1 MKDVISLTICILIFI
16 MIGVLFGKLM
26 NYIGKHIAIFLES
39 ILHDIKNTGKGQNVI
54 MRECV
59 ENMFQDTMANMN
71 WTDVQTYVD
80 KNALVLIP
88 IGVMEEHGPHLS
100 LGTDVYTAHIQCMY
114 IKDILKEKG
123 IEVVI
128 APPFYWGVCQS
139 TGSFVG
145 SFKIRK
151 ETAKALLFDIIAS
164 LAEFGFKNI
173 YGINAHGD
181 IEQNIVLMEAFQE
194 ATEKL
199 SVNARFNIAQDVM
212 PHYGLNGEE
221 AFILPVKQQTISVS
235 KSNYPDVHGGD
246 IETATMAQFYP
257 GITDMKKAKSL
268 PPVTVEDDKIM
279 TWLLGGH
286 TKELSPKGYLGAPA
300 DYDSVEIIKHLNDVA
315 NRITEEILD
324 RLY

>member
-1 MKDVISLTICILIFI
+1 MKDVISLTIYILVFI

-26 NYIGKHIAIFLES
+26 NCIGKHIAS
-39 ILHDIKNTGKGQNVI
+39 ILEDILHYTKITIKGKNAI
-54 MRECV
+54 MRESI

-71 WTDVQTYVD
+71 WTDIQNCVD
-80 KNALVLIP
+80 KNALVIIP
-88 IGVMEEHGPHLS
+88 IGVMEEHGPHLP
-100 LGTDVYTAHIQCMY
+100 LGTDVYTAHIQCLY

-123 IEVVI
+123 VEVVI

-139 TGSFVG
+139 TGNFIG

-151 ETAKALLFDIIAS
+151 ETAKALLYDMIAS

-199 SVNARFNIAQDVM
+199 SVNARFNIAQDRM
-212 PHYGLNGEE
+212 HHYGLNGEE
-221 AFILPVKQQTISVS
+221 AFILPIKQQTISVS

-257 GITDMKKAKSL
+257 GITDIKKAKSL
-268 PPVTVEDDKIM
+268 PPVTVEEDKIM
-279 TWLLGGH
+279 TWLFGGH
-286 TKELSPKGYLGAPA
+286 TKELSPNGYLGAPA
-300 DYDSVEIIKHLNDVA
+300 DYEGVEIIKHLNDVA
-315 NRITEEILD
+315 NRIAEAILS
-324 RLY
+324 R